1 MQKRLLEIGKMEKWG
16 FGSSVFLVDKA
27 GFDYQNAG
35 VGIPKGH
42 LANFG
47 RRCFN
52 SKCEQNKLWAELS
65 FQKAPYQW

>member
-1 MQKRLLEIGKMEKWG
+1 MEKWG

-52 SKCEQNKLWAELS
+52 SKSGGTWPRSRDACAGC
-65 FQKAPYQW
+65 